1 MVYYIAN
8 SYLKTKRLIKE
19 FLKRIVLIL
28 GSKQVSLLTLS
39 LDGLNNIFIYILT

>member
-1 MVYYIAN
+1 MVVYYKAN

-28 GSKQVSLLTLS
+28 GLKQVSLNKRIDKS
-39 LDGLNNIFIYILT
+39 VKVH